1 MKEEAKMITFYYP
14 WFGLGVP
21 GLFLFS
27 FVGSEFGFN
36 GDQIIFGFLVALLT
50 VSSLLFYYL
59 NRDVTAK
66 ELFRG
71 YGNVLLTG
79 IFLGPTPVIIY
90 LIYSFLFK

>member
-1 MKEEAKMITFYYP
+1 MKDETKVIGFYYP

-27 FVGSEFGFN
+27 FVGSESGFN
-36 GDQIIFGFLVALLT
+36 GDQIIFGFLITLLI
-50 VSSLLFYYL
+50 VSSLFFYYL
-59 NRDVTAK
+59 NKDATAK

-71 YGNVLLTG
+71 YGNILLTG

-90 LIYSFLFK
+90 LIYFLLFE